1 MDETN
6 ESSFPPL
13 VATLMTLGEP
23 DDFVSWLDY
32 PGMGIGPA
40 HIPDLVAI
48 LGDSGYWRM
57 DETDDAL
64 WTPLHAW
71 RALGQLQAEDAVEA
85 LVALLRRADEYD
97 DDWLLGDLPEVLGMI
112 GVAAIPALDEL
123 VGDTSAGVS
132 AQISAAE
139 ALAEV
144 GKRHADGLA
153 ESVDTVVGH
162 LQRAPHN
169 DPTVNGFLVYA
180 LMELKATEA
189 APVIEAAFG
198 SGNVDESI
206 AGDWEDVQVAMG
218 LKNERAYPRT
228 RPYVAPWFGTPQN
241 AIEGALPDS
250 AVYADDDR
258 PSSSGGRSEA
268 RKAKAKRKQAKEAR
282 KRNRKRK
289 K

>member
-6 ESSFPPL
+6 QSSFPPA
-13 VATLMTLGEP
+13 VANLMTLGEP

-32 PGMGIGPA
+32 LDMGIGPA
-40 HIPDLVAI
+40 HIPDLIAI
-48 LGDSGYWRM
+48 LGDSGYWQM
-57 DETDDAL
+57 DETDDQL

-71 RALGQLQAEDAVEA
+71 RALGQLEAEDAVEA
-85 LVALLRRADEYD
+85 LVELLRREDEYD
-97 DDWLLGDLPEVLGMI
+97 DDWLLEEVPAVLGMI

-123 VGDTSAGVS
+123 LGDESAGES
-132 AQISAAE
+132 AQISATT
-139 ALAEV
+139 ALVEIAQ
-144 GKRHADGLA
+144 RHEDGLA
-153 ESVDTVVGH
+153 ESVDTVVRH

-169 DPTVNGFLVYA
+169 NPTVNGFLVYA
-180 LMELKATEA
+180 LMELEA
-189 APVIEAAFG
+189 KESAPVIESAFD

-218 LKNERAYPRT
+218 LKDQRSSPRT
-228 RPYVAPWFGTPQN
+228 RPYVAPWFGTPQG
-241 AIEGALPDS
+241 AIEGDLPGS
-250 AVYADDDR
+250 AVYQDDR
-258 PSSSGGRSEA
+258 PRPSGGRSDA